1 MEADI
6 WNEWEKFKRHSK
18 SGNYHGPWDQEFGE
32 DGLENWNGDW
42 SKPAKAWDRYAC
54 LDGKKSQSELEQEGS
69 GNEKKREKKRKVDN
83 SDKDDAKAKGKEPKE
98 SDGHKK
104 LRITTKTSPKRFHD
118 QQDEEYEV
126 KSDELYRDPPVIP
139 KKSKDQVAE
148 IVQFL
153 GKAHLLKLPTT
164 PEKLTDKI
172 KTKLREETPSSE
184 DCRLN
189 VYWKRPAVGIH
200 LKAEKRD
207 IGTYA
212 LDPDLGTYGLRL
224 AAVLKAASM
233 LVSWN
238 NFIL

>member
-1 MEADI
+1 MPR
-6 WNEWEKFKRHSK
+6 WE
-18 SGNYHGPWDQEFGE
+18 
-32 DGLENWNGDW
+32 
-42 SKPAKAWDRYAC
+42 
-54 LDGKKSQSELEQEGS
+54 KSQSELEQEGS